1 MSLFLSWQ
9 CLNVYPI
16 YRHVEMTQKSKQQSP
31 ILPTTM
37 TKPEDDALLDQDYN
51 EKKHEEDQK

>member
-1 MSLFLSWQ
+1 
-9 CLNVYPI
+9 
-16 YRHVEMTQKSKQQSP
+16 MTQKSKQQSP